1 MCRNIRPL
9 FNYDPPATREDMR
22 EAALQFVRKVSG
34 FHDPSE
40 LNKEV
45 FDKAVNDVSE
55 IVENLLEKLTTKA
68 PPRNRAEEIEKA
80 KERSKERFGR

>member
-45 FDKAVNDVSE
+45 FDKAVNEVSE
-55 IVENLLEKLTTKA
+55 TVEKLIEQLTTKA